1 MFLFSSPF
9 WANVSLFFFLFGD
22 FLFWSENEKQNT
34 VRKLKNSDAQ
44 IGQLVC
50 SFTQLTSRMK
60 IIKMQQKFDSKA
72 PYSSFR
78 SIHHCLEKCKA
89 LSKLPFDSLSDSPQ
103 HNFCD
108 VSCLITKQSAVC
120 THIYVHACTRTITY
134 CCTSLKDEMPASL
147 PKHLLFFCLSEAS
160 EDS

>member
-9 WANVSLFFFLFGD
+9 WANFSLFFFLFGD

-34 VRKLKNSDAQ
+34 TVVRKLKNSDAQ
-44 IGQLVC
+44 FGQLVC

-60 IIKMQQKFDSKA
+60 IMKMQQKFDSKA
-72 PYSSFR
+72 PYSSFG

-89 LSKLPFDSLSDSPQ
+89 LSKLPFYFLSDSPQ

-120 THIYVHACTRTITY
+120 THIYAQACTY
-134 CCTSLKDEMPASL
+134 QEPSCTAA
-147 PKHLLFFCLSEAS
+147 LLSKMKCLHHC
-160 EDS
+160 